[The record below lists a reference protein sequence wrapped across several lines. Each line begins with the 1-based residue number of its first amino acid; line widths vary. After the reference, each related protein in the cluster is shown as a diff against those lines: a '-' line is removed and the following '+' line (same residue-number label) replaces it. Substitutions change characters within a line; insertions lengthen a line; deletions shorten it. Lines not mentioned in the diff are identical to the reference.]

1 MVTMTTN
8 DDETIDR
15 SSWTPEEIEE
25 ERLETL
31 ISPLFD
37 MFLKFQDDFAAK
49 ALDEIGLSDADAET
63 KAQIMEKS
71 DLKNSRFRMGS
82 AFRLSSSSC

>member
-1 MVTMTTN
+1 MTTN